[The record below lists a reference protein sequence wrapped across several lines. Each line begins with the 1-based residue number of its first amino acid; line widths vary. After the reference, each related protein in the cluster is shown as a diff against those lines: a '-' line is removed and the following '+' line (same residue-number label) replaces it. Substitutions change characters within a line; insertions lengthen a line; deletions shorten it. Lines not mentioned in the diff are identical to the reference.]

1 MTGLQAAMLAGL
13 GVGLGLVL
21 LMVARLAT
29 SPDLGAAMANLTAPT
44 GPAATGPVDRTTRFG
59 AWVRASVPGA
69 ARGRATP
76 ADLDLLGIDPARHT
90 GDKVL
95 GALGG
100 LFAPTLITAA
110 FGLLGI
116 HLPAAIPLLAGVGFA
131 TVLLLSADQSVAK
144 RATAARVEVRRAL
157 SAYADLISLERS
169 AGAGATEA
177 MESAAAAAPNWV
189 FHRIH
194 TTLVQ
199 ARLSGQSP
207 WDALAEL
214 ATRIDVPELADLAG
228 VMRLAGD
235 ESTSVSAT
243 LKARAAALR
252 NALAED
258 AHAQAN
264 SAMQQMMLPLA
275 ALALIYLV
283 LLALPGVLNVM
294 STL

>member
-13 GVGLGLVL
+13 GLGIGLVL
-21 LMVARLAT
+21 LLVARLAT
-29 SPDLGAAMANLTAPT
+29 SPNLGAAMANLTAPT
-44 GPAATGPVDRTTRFG
+44 SPTATGPTDLTTRFG
-59 AWVRASVPGA
+59 AWARATLPGA
-69 ARGRATP
+69 ARGRTTA
-76 ADLDLLGIDPARHT
+76 ADLNLLGIDPARHT

-116 HLPAAIPLLAGVGFA
+116 HLPAVIPLVVGVGFA
-131 TVLLLSADQSVAK
+131 ALLLLGADQSVAR
-144 RATAARVEVRRAL
+144 RAAAARVEVRRAL
-157 SAYADLISLERS
+157 SAYADLISLERT

-189 FHRIH
+189 FYRLH

-207 WDALAEL
+207 WDALTTL
-214 ATRIDVPELADLAG
+214 ATTIDVPELADLAG
-228 VMRLAGD
+228 VMRLAGE
-235 ESTSVSAT
+235 ESTSVSTT

-258 AHAQAN
+258 AHSQAN

>member
-1 MTGLQAAMLAGL
+1 MTALQAAMLAGL
-13 GVGLGLVL
+13 GVGAGLVL
-21 LMVARLAT
+21 LLIAGRAT
-29 SPDLGAAMANLTAPT
+29 SPDLGAAMANLTPAPAR
-44 GPAATGPVDRTTRFG
+44 AAAAPSDLTSRFG
-59 AWVRASVPGA
+59 AWLRTAAPGL
-69 ARGRATP
+69 ARGRVRA

-100 LFAPTLITAA
+100 LAAPTLITAA

-116 HLPAAIPLLAGVGFA
+116 NLPAVLPLLAGAGFA
-131 TVLLLSADQSVAK
+131 AALLLGADRAVAR
-144 RATAARVEVRRAL
+144 RAGAARVEVRRAL

-169 AGAGATEA
+169 AGAGAAEA
-177 MESAAAAAPNWV
+177 MESAAGAAPNWV
-189 FHRIH
+189 FRRIH
-194 TTLVQ
+194 TALVQ

-207 WDALAEL
+207 WDALTGL
-214 ATRIDVPELADLAG
+214 AAAIDAPELADLAG
-228 VMRLAGD
+228 VMRLAGE
-235 ESTSVSAT
+235 ESTSVGAT
-243 LKARAAALR
+243 LRARAGALR